1 MKILFLHLSDLH
13 LSKDKDVDELATK
26 EIAASLAPQSIGAV
40 NKVIVLITGDIA
52 YSGKKSEYDSFYRFK
67 RLLISALKEKVLGR
81 TFIHVYIVPGN
92 HDIDY
97 SHISAFDDIVSGNR
111 HRIIKGLFEYI
122 YGSDD
127 SEYTRFERASKES
140 KMILIDDIHLIK
152 SQHVGNFLEG
162 IEDEFGYVIYTT
174 NNLLKLDIQE
184 RIKAA
189 IAKDSYTCYRI
200 LPLFRAKRKELV
212 EKIIPLKYPTYSQK
226 EKADQVERICHVL
239 DLQRRYIPLTPE
251 IILQFVEHY
260 ANYQMESVQNDGN
273 IFGKVFESSIT
284 NILSPHMS
292 GTLTVDKAMIVLGKI
307 AFYIHSNRKYPIS
320 DKERTMLNVFCNGTP
335 FRFCLN
341 FTMAPLIVYI
351 ARTQMLNTFR
361 LWTPLT
367 FMGSAAVSMV
377 FTILVRMLVR

>member
-1 MKILFLHLSDLH
+1 MSDLH

-351 ARTQMLNTFR
+351 ARTHM
-361 LWTPLT
+361 
-367 FMGSAAVSMV
+367 
-377 FTILVRMLVR
+377 II